1 MAQFF
6 LDCSNVTFDQP
17 KLKNQAVNI
26 SAMVCLVLT
35 IAILCLLIFYRA
47 YKTVLQRFFQYL
59 TVVTLLHLLFIF
71 IDDQVIKVQLQRRPY
86 TTVIV

>member
-17 KLKNQAVNI
+17 KLKNQAVSI
-26 SAMVCLVLT
+26 SVMVCLVLT

-59 TVVTLLHLLFIF
+59 TPAAANGCHTSTLAVHF
-71 IDDQVIKVQLQRRPY
+71 Y
-86 TTVIV
+86 